1 MYIQPE
7 ITAKY
12 SEFLSKKNTGLG
24 NVLFQIASCYGLA
37 KKTNRII
44 VYTNLA
50 ILIQKLRQY
59 YGFNHENTIYRN
71 CNTIVA
77 AAFQHIN
84 EGSPHQYNP
93 RLIPSIKD
101 ISGAVEIRGYLEVP
115 EYFRDYEDDI
125 KHMFSIDDASLTLI
139 KERYPILFD
148 TTVTPVSIHFRGN
161 EYLNVYTWDYEYYR
175 KALAYI
181 QSAIQNRDG
190 VKNPVFLLF
199 SDDIERIDLSF
210 LENNPYQ
217 VITNNEDYIDLWV
230 MSLCKHN
237 IISYSTFSF
246 WAAFLNPNP
255 DKIVLYN
262 SKQKRTYNDA
272 FIGIS

>member
-1 MYIQPE
+1 
-7 ITAKY
+7 
-12 SEFLSKKNTGLG
+12 
-24 NVLFQIASCYGLA
+24 
-37 KKTNRII
+37 
-44 VYTNLA
+44 
-50 ILIQKLRQY
+50 
-59 YGFNHENTIYRN
+59 
-71 CNTIVA
+71 
-77 AAFQHIN
+77 
-84 EGSPHQYNP
+84 
-93 RLIPSIKD
+93 
-101 ISGAVEIRGYLEVP
+101 VEIRGYLEVP

-237 IISYSTFSF
+237 ILSYSTFSF